1 MKTYLVTIL
10 AAGTL
15 LAACNEE
22 TAEHKRFESK
32 LDSLNVILNE
42 KDSTINDLFTSFDE
56 IEQNLD
62 SVAFR
67 QNIISAEVEKQKG
80 ELKGDSK
87 GNINNQIAAINNL
100 MEQNRQ
106 KIEELNDKLKKST
119 LKIKQFQ
126 KMIKGLNEE
135 IAQKTAE
142 LQSLNDKL
150 NSVNAQVAEL
160 QTSIGSLSNINASQ
174 SQVISDQT
182 ASLHTA
188 YYLIGKA
195 KELEEKKIIDRKGGV
210 LGIGKTAKLN
220 SDINKNNFTKID
232 YTQVSTIPINSK
244 KATIVTSHPSSSY
257 ALDKDAKNDQI
268 TNLRILEPENFWS
281 ESKYL
286 VVAK

>member
-15 LAACNEE
+15 LSACNEE

-32 LDSLNVILNE
+32 LDSLNIVINE
-42 KDSTINDLFTSFDE
+42 KDSTINDLFSSFDE

-67 QNIISAEVEKQKG
+67 QNIISAEVAKQKG

-100 MEQNRQ
+100 MQQNRQ
-106 KIEELNDKLKKST
+106 KIEELNEKLKRSSI
-119 LKIKQFQ
+119 KIKQFQ

-135 IAQKTAE
+135 IAQKTTE

-160 QTSIGSLSNINASQ
+160 QTSIGTLSNVNANQ

-182 ASLHTA
+182 ANMHTA
-188 YYLIGKA
+188 YYLIGKT
-195 KELEEKKIIDRKGGV
+195 KELEEAKIIDRKGGV

-232 YTQVSTIPINSK
+232 YTQVATIAINSK
-244 KATIVTSHPSSSY
+244 KATIITSHPSSSY
-257 ALDKDAKNDQI
+257 TLDKDEKNDLI
-268 TNLRILEPENFWS
+268 TNLRILEPETFWS
-281 ESKYL
+281 ESKFL
-286 VVAK
+286 VVAN